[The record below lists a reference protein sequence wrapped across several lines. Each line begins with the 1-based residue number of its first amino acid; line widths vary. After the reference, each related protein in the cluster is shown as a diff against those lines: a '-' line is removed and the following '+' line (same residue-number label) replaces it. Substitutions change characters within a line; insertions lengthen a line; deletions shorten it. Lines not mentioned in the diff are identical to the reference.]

1 MSGETEVKSGFACI
15 VGRPNVGKSTLLNS
29 LVGSKVAITTP
40 KPQTTRNA
48 IRGIVDRPDAQI
60 VFIDTPGLHKP
71 KTLLGK
77 TLNQVVRRTW
87 SEVDVIVFLLD
98 ASEQIGSG
106 DRFIAEELKGLST
119 PVVAVVNKADRVL
132 PPQLLSQ
139 MEAARVLGDW
149 VDVLSTSAKNG
160 TGTSDVVDAIVA
172 RVPLGPRY
180 YPEGTLSDQP
190 ETTLIAE
197 LIREKAIDLTKHEVP
212 HSIAVVIE
220 EVVHREDKPII
231 EVYASIFV
239 ERQSQKGIVIGAGG
253 KMLKQIG
260 MRARPQIEAILG
272 TQVHLDLR
280 VKVAAEW
287 QRDERALT
295 RFGYTGG

>member
-1 MSGETEVKSGFACI
+1 MSSELKSGFACI

-77 TLNQVVRRTW
+77 NLNQVVRRTW
-87 SEVDVIVFLLD
+87 SEVDVILFLLD
-98 ASEQIGSG
+98 ASEPIGTG
-106 DRFIAEELKGLST
+106 DRFIADELKGLGT
-119 PVVAVVNKADRVL
+119 PILAVVNKADRVL
-132 PPQLLSQ
+132 PPQLLAQ
-139 MEAARVLGDW
+139 MEAARALGEW
-149 VDVLSTSAKNG
+149 VDVLTTSAKNA
-160 TGTSDVVDAIVA
+160 TGISDVVDAIVGL
-172 RVPLGPRY
+172 VPVGPRY

-190 ETTLIAE
+190 ETTLISE
-197 LIREKAIDLTKHEVP
+197 LIRERAIDLTKQEVP

-220 EVVHREDKPII
+220 EVVHRDDKPIT
-231 EVYASIFV
+231 EVYASIYV
-239 ERQSQKGIVIGAGG
+239 ERDSQKGIVIGAGG

-260 MRARPQIEAILG
+260 SMARPQIEAILG

-280 VKVAAEW
+280 VKVAPEW